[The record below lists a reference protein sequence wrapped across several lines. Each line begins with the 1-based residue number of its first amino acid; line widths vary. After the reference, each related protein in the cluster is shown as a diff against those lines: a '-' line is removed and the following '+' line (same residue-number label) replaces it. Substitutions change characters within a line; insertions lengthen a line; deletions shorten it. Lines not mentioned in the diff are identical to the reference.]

1 MRSSRSIILAPMT
14 VGVVWAACFL
24 YIAVLFLIDE
34 HSNAINPQS
43 EAQRD
48 LGTGGYLTQYA
59 QRTTTNGKIERTPLY
74 SGPIDL
80 WDGQLWRVPISAFHH
95 GSLLHLLMNGCA
107 MLFMGKIIE
116 PRLGRLRTLLFY
128 LIAATVTGI
137 VPNLLGV
144 FGVGLSGVA
153 YAQVGLLIVWRDR
166 DEVVAEKLPYSIVVL
181 AGLWLVGCQ
190 IVTYADIISIDN
202 PAHYSGLVYGW
213 LFGQAY
219 FSAEKSP
226 LPRFLFV
233 VGHVLLIPAFWFT
246 MNPFWSGHWHWYRS
260 MGADLTFEQRFERLQ
275 VAVLYDPSLAGA
287 WNELTVEMLRLH
299 DESAA
304 LRVALE
310 GLRHNPDNSE
320 LLDKIVR
327 IWADALY
334 TSRPLDAKQLIA
346 QTFEAD
352 AERWENKI
360 HSIVEPLVNRLSW
373 KPEQLEQL
381 VGMRPPRSPVIVSVN
396 ASKPDPPLPD
406 HSQQEFPA
414 PENDPNAPA
423 SALGGTTL

>member
-1 MRSSRSIILAPMT
+1 MRPSRSIILAPMT
-14 VGVVWAACFL
+14 VGVVWTACFL
-24 YIAVLFLIDE
+24 YVAVLFRIDE
-34 HSNAINPQS
+34 HPNAINPQS

-48 LGTGGYLTQYA
+48 LGAVYSLDHFSVVVRA
-59 QRTTTNGKIERTPLY
+59 NGKVERTPLY
-74 SGPIDL
+74 HGPRNL

-95 GSLLHLLMNGCA
+95 GSLLHLLLNGGA

-116 PRLGRLRTLLFY
+116 PRLGKLRTLLFY

-137 VPNLLGV
+137 VPNLLGS
-144 FGVGLSGVA
+144 FGVGLSGVV

-166 DEVVAEKLPYSIVVL
+166 DEVVAEKFPYSMVVL

-190 IVTYADIISIDN
+190 IVTYAEIIRIGN
-202 PAHYSGLVYGW
+202 AAHYSGLVYGW

-299 DESAA
+299 DEPAA

-334 TSRPLDAKQLIA
+334 TSRPLDAEQLIA

-352 AERWENKI
+352 AERWEKRI

-381 VGMRPPRSPVIVSVN
+381 IGMRPRRSPVLDSEN
-396 ASKPDPPLPD
+396 AAKPDPELPD
-406 HSQQEFPA
+406 DSQQKFPA
-414 PENDPNAPA
+414 PENDPDAPA